1 MTPHPKELLT
11 RRLTARPPRAE
22 DFGWLRMLHSD
33 PRVTATLSADGNPF
47 AEDATRAAL
56 AAALEHWQRHGAGI
70 RYFFER
76 GGGDFVGYCGLRRA
90 VVEGR
95 EETELLY
102 AVRAEHWRKGYGA
115 EMARAALREGF
126 ETLGFQ
132 ELVAFTLP
140 HNAGSRGVMER
151 CGMRYERDI
160 VHAGLPHVLYRI
172 RREEF
177 SASV

>member
-1 MTPHPKELLT
+1 MTSLAPEMLT
-11 RRLTARPPRAE
+11 DRLAGRPPRAE
-22 DFGWLRMLHSD
+22 DFALLRRLHCD
-33 PRVTATLSADGNPF
+33 PRVTATLSADGRPL
-47 AEDATRAAL
+47 AEESTRAAL
-56 AAALEHWQRHGAGI
+56 ASAIDHWRREAAGI

-76 GGGDFVGYCGLRRA
+76 AGGDFVGYCGLRRA

-95 EETELLY
+95 EEIELLY

-115 EMARAALREGF
+115 EMARAVLREGF
-126 ETLGFQ
+126 EALGLQ
-132 ELVAFTLP
+132 EVVAFTLP

-151 CGMRYERDI
+151 CGMRYQREI

-177 SASV
+177 ALSE